1 MARVTIKDL
10 ARELGVAPSTIS
22 RALSDHPGISVQLK
36 QKVKALAREMNY
48 TPNLQARF
56 LQSKRANIIAFIL
69 PEIAAFFVPEMIYA
83 VNTAAAARD
92 FSVVILPSDN
102 RLEREKQL
110 MDYAVNVPA
119 EGVLLSVSEETTDD
133 KHIRRIQDMGLSCVL
148 IDRVVDNTNTSFVC
162 MDDSKAAYQATRYLL
177 DKGHEHILG
186 MFGTPS
192 LSMAHHRKSGF
203 HQALSEHPRTRNA
216 PPQEL
221 EIKYILEV
229 DKILD
234 AYLKEHPEITAIF
247 SMSDEMLV
255 YVHHALMRQGRRIPE
270 DISIISISD
279 GDAPYYLYPNITY
292 INHSGFEVGIKA
304 VELLFD
310 QMAARDAKTPP
321 AAQSHYVH
329 TRVFELYSV
338 REIQR

>member
-22 RALSDHPGISVQLK
+22 RALSDHPGISSQLK
-36 QKVKALAREMNY
+36 QKVKKLAQELNY

-56 LQSKRANIIAFIL
+56 LQSKRANIIALIL

-92 FSVVILPSDN
+92 FSVVILTSEN
-102 RLEREKQL
+102 RLEREEQL
-110 MDYAVNVPA
+110 MNYAVNVPA
-119 EGVLLSVSEETTDD
+119 EGVLLSVSEETTKDE
-133 KHIRRIQDMGLSCVL
+133 HIRRIQELGLSCVL
-148 IDRVVDNTNTSFVC
+148 IDRVIDNTKTSFVC
-162 MDDSKAAYQATRYLL
+162 MDDSKAAFQATQYLM

-186 MFGTPS
+186 MFGTPT

-203 HQALSEHPRTRNA
+203 RKALAEHPRTRNKV
-216 PPQEL
+216 PQEL
-221 EIKYILEV
+221 EIQYILET

-255 YVHHALMRQGRRIPE
+255 YVHHALMRQGRKIPE

-310 QMAARDAKTPP
+310 QMEAKEQNLSPE
-321 AAQSHYVH
+321 QQHHYVH
-329 TRVFELYSV
+329 TRVFELDSV
-338 REIQR
+338 REIPR